1 MLFYIATTIYVLIC
15 LVLMLVVLLQQ
26 GKGGDMASAF
36 GGGSSQAA
44 FGARSGASVL
54 SRATAVCAALF
65 MVGAIVLGI
74 MGQRDPGSV
83 IGGREAPPSPAGS
96 EPVETNPFVPDSE
109 TPAEP
114 ASSPDSSN

>member
-1 MLFYIATTIYVLIC
+1 MVFYIATTIYVAIC
-15 LVLMLVVLLQQ
+15 LVLMLIVLLQQ
-26 GKGGDMASAF
+26 GKCGDMASAF

-74 MGQRDPGSV
+74 MGQQGPGGSV
-83 IGGREAPPSPAGS
+83 VGGREAPPAPAGS
-96 EPVETNPFVPDSE
+96 ESPFAPE

>member
-1 MLFYIATTIYVLIC
+1 MLFYIATTMYVVIC

-26 GKGGDMASAF
+26 GKGGGMASAF

-54 SRATAVCAALF
+54 ARATAVCAALF

-74 MGQRDPGSV
+74 MGQRGPGGSV
-83 IGGREAPPSPAGS
+83 IGGREAPPAPAGS
-96 EPVETNPFVPDSE
+96 EPVGTNPFVPE